1 VVGLLALTALVLF
14 VAARASRRIE
24 ISYSTE

>member
-1 VVGLLALTALVLF
+1 MLALTALVLV

>member
-1 VVGLLALTALVLF
+1 VLALTALVLI